1 VNDAYTATTKLAV
14 AGEEVYWLNSPVTAG
29 GKSFPAGTI
38 YIPAKAS
45 TAAHV
50 ERLAKE
56 LGVEFTA
63 VTAKPQGEALKIRP
77 VKVGLWDRYGGSM
90 DSGWIRWMFEQAFPT
105 PYELVFAQA
114 LDAGDLKSKF
124 DVLVFPEGA
133 IPAGEG
139 GRGGGGGGGGGGGF
153 GGGQASVPDE
163 FKAQSGSITLA
174 KTGPQLRKFVEDG
187 GTLIGIGRSASFG
200 TWLGLPMTSA
210 LVETTPNGTRRLPND
225 KFYIPGSILQAAV
238 DTSAPVAYGL
248 PEKLDIFYNNDPAFR
263 LLPDAALKNT
273 RPVAWF
279 GSGTLLRSGWA
290 WGESYL
296 NGTTAVVEA
305 TLGKGKLFLFGPEI
319 TFSGQPHGTF
329 KFLFNAL
336 QLAGAEQV
344 TLR

>member
-1 VNDAYTATTKLAV
+1 
-14 AGEEVYWLNSPVTAG
+14 
-29 GKSFPAGTI
+29 
-38 YIPAKAS
+38 
-45 TAAHV
+45 
-50 ERLAKE
+50 
-56 LGVEFTA
+56 
-63 VTAKPQGEALKIRP
+63 
-77 VKVGLWDRYGGSM
+77 
-90 DSGWIRWMFEQAFPT
+90 
-105 PYELVFAQA
+105 
-114 LDAGDLKSKF
+114 
-124 DVLVFPEGA
+124 VLVFPEGA

-225 KFYIPGSILQAAV
+225 KFYIPGSILQATV
-238 DTSAPVAYGL
+238 DTSSPVAYGL

-319 TFSGQPHGTF
+319 TFRGQPHGTF